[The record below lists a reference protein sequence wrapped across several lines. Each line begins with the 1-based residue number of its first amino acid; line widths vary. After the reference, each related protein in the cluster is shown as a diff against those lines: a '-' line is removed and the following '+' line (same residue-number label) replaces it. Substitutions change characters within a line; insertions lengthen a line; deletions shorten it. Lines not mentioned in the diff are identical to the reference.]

1 MIFLN
6 KKTNTNIYYDL
17 FFLWQTEKETC
28 FGPIRS
34 LFSFS
39 AAQTEKNSCK
49 KLGKTRFVVWWF
61 DPMSSLNKDKM
72 NFDFLPF
79 FVNHIIFKLPWQLLR
94 LNAAGR
100 PTVVQ
105 NRKNAPKI
113 TLENSWNR
121 LVILKLSTVWQILN
135 LRRMPW
141 PETEIMWIYWNLLVK
156 TCEIAVGYFRRIFV
170 IWNNCA
176 APVWLGL

>member
-79 FVNHIIFKLPWQLLR
+79 FVNHIIFKLP
-94 LNAAGR
+94 
-100 PTVVQ
+100 
-105 NRKNAPKI
+105 
-113 TLENSWNR
+113 
-121 LVILKLSTVWQILN
+121 
-135 LRRMPW
+135 
-141 PETEIMWIYWNLLVK
+141 
-156 TCEIAVGYFRRIFV
+156 
-170 IWNNCA
+170 
-176 APVWLGL
+176 